1 MKTQNIF
8 LVGPP
13 GAGKT
18 TIGRALADELKM
30 RFYDS
35 DQEIEVRAGAE
46 ISWIFDIEG
55 EDGFRIREER
65 VIDELTQRSG
75 IVLSTGGGAVM
86 SELVRR
92 CLASRGTVVHL
103 RVNIEDQLV
112 RMEKDKRRPML
123 QTDDKRSVLEEI
135 ARTRDPFY
143 SEIADITVNS
153 GGRGLRAAVQEIV
166 DKLREK

>member
-35 DQEIEVRAGAE
+35 DQEIEARAGVE
-46 ISWIFDIEG
+46 IGWIFDVEG
-55 EDGFRIREER
+55 EDGFRVREEK
-65 VIDELTQRSG
+65 VIDELTQRNG

-86 SELVRR
+86 SEIVRR

-123 QTDDKRSVLEEI
+123 QNTDKRSVLEEI
-135 ARTRDPFY
+135 ARIRDPFY
-143 SEIADITVNS
+143 SEIADITVSS
-153 GGRGLRAAVQEIV
+153 GGRGLRAAVQEII
-166 DKLREK
+166 DKLQEQ